1 MKETGLQHDHVMDF
15 ICRRKDGLGYR
26 EVKNIL
32 VNDDLFIKSD
42 LQEFIEDNSPKAWNN
57 LKRQYQNDT
66 DRIMVDLMTEIK
78 ERIKET
84 TNIAIFFNQ
93 NKTITFKGESIRL
106 FYVSNTE
113 LTSNEDF
120 HKNIF
125 SAAEEVSFTYSHNGK
140 KCFTVRPDVSF
151 FVNGI
156 YLCYMELKS
165 NYNNQTAKDHGR
177 GKVVTDYLE
186 AVQEYAKLANG
197 NDVKQSLRREM
208 LRIFE
213 RSIHLTASDIN
224 ETYVLRNVAQFF
236 DELKKGFTD
245 HTITVSDFK
254 PEVLKVF
261 KENPLSDKEMDATHR
276 FEEVMRNLY
285 AKEMIEKEILYYNFM
300 QYDYEETEDK
310 NGNKGK
316 KERKSNR
323 GRLISPRPKQKFGCD
338 KILRKVQEFLEH
350 EQEPDFYINK
360 LRQELTDMNATQA
373 TIDKV
378 VGERESFCNNKY
390 VNSLLLQYAAGFGKS
405 NIIGWTALQLKDLR
419 YNGAWAYDKILLVV
433 DRLQLRDQLDTMMMN
448 MNIDKSMFIEAS
460 DQKTFIK
467 ALTDKRRII
476 VVNIQ
481 KFLDVQDALTKAKKE
496 LKPMRVAFLI
506 DEIHR
511 SNSGESHE
519 QMVSLFDIL
528 QDSLDANAQDM
539 QGRKNLVIGFT
550 ATPSDKVLARFG
562 EFYRG
567 ENNTPLWVPFDAYT
581 MKEAIADGYI
591 LDPTKHIIPITIKM
605 KYELPEN
612 EDYIPSIFEDKDG
625 IEDKYS
631 MGKSLIY
638 GNEERMHFVANTV
651 VDRLL
656 TVTYTKIHGT
666 GKGMLAMSSIPL
678 AIKILGFIRE
688 RMAERCQLPR
698 FKRFA
703 DAPICIVYSDSQKYE
718 SCSSLNDNV
727 PEEKVIANF
736 KSAKNG
742 LIIVVDK
749 LQTGFDEPKLH
760 TLFLDKEISDI
771 NAIQTISRVDRSC
784 KGKANC
790 HIIDF
795 SINNVN
801 IPNINAAMKKFEGLT
816 CSQFN
821 PIEGLGLLDKEYVA
835 ILEHPL
841 VRQWLKQFK
850 EAKKKNGQANTVF
863 CLELENA
870 FRQWIRDAKAS
881 FEADRLRCSLN
892 PENVPTMT
900 EDPAKIFRKLLGE
913 YYGLIELL
921 NGVVDFDEKYQ
932 DDDLRDFCQ
941 RYYAIYRSEYP
952 RGEKGTDIDV
962 DFDEG
967 EFTSRLGM
975 AADDSED
982 NNNNAQ
988 PEQTEQEEGETQN
1001 PTDDDDVK
1009 KKKRK
1014 PQQKGEIDW
1023 EQVIETMNQ
1032 AESEKDEELEF
1043 WKDVTGRFFYMLKC
1057 DEDFMAMIRDS
1068 KFDRTEIDT
1077 AYNKRVNTFARR
1089 QKSDLVTKFM
1099 NEFKDHLFEKF
1110 VEQEFEED

>member
-1 MKETGLQHDHVMDF
+1 MNEKGLQKDIVMDY

-26 EVKNIL
+26 EVKNTS
-32 VNDDLFIKSD
+32 VNDDLFIPSD
-42 LQEFIEDNSPKAWNN
+42 LREFIEDNSPKAWNN
-57 LKRQYQNDT
+57 LKRLYQNDT
-66 DRIMVDLMTEIK
+66 DLLLKEIMEEIK
-78 ERIKET
+78 ERIKEA
-84 TNIAIFFNQ
+84 TNVAIFFNQ
-93 NKTITFKGESIRL
+93 NKSITFKGESIRL

-120 HKNIF
+120 YKNIF
-125 SAAEEVSFTYSHNGK
+125 SAAEEVSFTYCHNGK

-156 YLCYMELKS
+156 FLGYMELKS
-165 NYNNQTAKDHGR
+165 NYNGQTAKDHGR

-245 HTITVSDFK
+245 HTITISDFK

-261 KENPLSDKEMDATHR
+261 KENPLSDYEMDEKHR
-276 FEEVMRNLY
+276 FEEVMYNLY
-285 AKEMIEKEILYYNFM
+285 SKEMIEKEILYYNFM
-300 QYDYEETEDK
+300 QYEYEEVEEK
-310 NGNKGK
+310 NGKKGK

-338 KILRKVQEFLEH
+338 KILRKVQEFLDH
-350 EQEPDFYINK
+350 EQDPDFYLRK
-360 LRQELTDMNATQA
+360 LRQDLIDMNATPAVIEQ
-373 TIDKV
+373 V
-378 VGERESFCNNKY
+378 VAQRDAYCNNKY
-390 VNSLLLQYAAGFGKS
+390 VYSLLLQYAAGFGKS

-448 MNIDKSMFIEAS
+448 MNIDKSMFVEAS
-460 DQKTFIK
+460 DQKTFVK

-496 LKPMRVAFLI
+496 LKPMRVSFLI
-506 DEIHR
+506 DEVHR

-519 QMVSLFDIL
+519 QMVSLFDVL
-528 QDSLDANAQDM
+528 QDSLDANAKGM

-567 ENNTPLWVPFDAYT
+567 ENYTPLWVPFDAYT
-581 MKEAIADGYI
+581 MQEAIDDGYI
-591 LDPTKHIIPITIKM
+591 LDPTKHIIPIPIKM
-605 KYELPEN
+605 KFDLPES
-612 EDYIPSIFEDKDG
+612 EDYVPSILGDNEG
-625 IEDKYS
+625 VEDKYS
-631 MGKSLIY
+631 IGKSLIY
-638 GNEERMHFVANTV
+638 QNEDRMRFVANTV

-678 AIKILGFIRE
+678 AIKILGYIRE
-688 RMAERCQLPR
+688 RMKERCELPR

-703 DAPICIVYSDSQKYE
+703 EAPVCIVYSDSQKYE
-718 SCSSLNDNV
+718 SSASLNYNV

-736 KSAKNG
+736 KAAKNG

-760 TLFLDKEISDI
+760 TLFLDKEITGI

-784 KGKANC
+784 KGKTDC

-795 SINNVN
+795 SVD
-801 IPNINAAMKKFEGLT
+801 NINVDNIKEAMKVFCGLT
-816 CSQFN
+816 CSGLN
-821 PIEGLGLLDKEYVA
+821 PMQALEKLKDDYT
-835 ILEHPL
+835 ILSEHPL
-841 VRQWLKQFK
+841 VRQWLKPFV
-850 EAKKKNGQANTVF
+850 ESKKKSGQENSVF
-863 CLELENA
+863 CLEMESA
-870 FRQWIRDAKAS
+870 FRQWIRDAKES
-881 FEADRLRCSLN
+881 FEADQLRCRLN
-892 PENVPTMT
+892 PESIPTLT
-900 EDPAKIFRKLLGE
+900 TDPAKAFRKLLGE
-913 YYGLIELL
+913 YYGILELL
-921 NGVVDFDEKYQ
+921 SGVLDIEEKYQ
-932 DDDLRDFCQ
+932 DEDLEEFCQ
-941 RYYAIYRSEYP
+941 RFYAIYRLEYP
-952 RGEKGTDIDV
+952 RGEQGKDIDV

-967 EFTSRLGM
+967 NFISRLVK
-975 AADDSED
+975 DES
-982 NNNNAQ
+982 N
-988 PEQTEQEEGETQN
+988 PE
-1001 PTDDDDVK
+1001 TDDAENQGNGNAEEESSNQPDDNGDQP

-1014 PQQKGEIDW
+1014 PQKKGEIDW
-1023 EQVIETMNQ
+1023 EHVIEAMNE
-1032 AESEKDEELEF
+1032 AEDMKNEEIDF
-1043 WKDVTGRFFYMLKC
+1043 WKDVTNRFFYMLRC

-1068 KFDRTEIDT
+1068 KFDRSEIES
-1077 AYNKRVNTFARR
+1077 AYRKRVNTFARR
-1089 QKSDLVTKFM
+1089 QRSPLVDKFM
-1099 NEFKDHLFEKF
+1099 KEFADHLFEKF
-1110 VEQEFEED
+1110 VEQEFEE

>member
-1 MKETGLQHDHVMDF
+1 MKETGLQHDIVMDF

-26 EVKNIL
+26 EVKNTS
-32 VNDDLFIKSD
+32 VNNDLFIPSD

-66 DRIMVDLMTEIK
+66 DKLLSEIMEEIK
-78 ERIKET
+78 SRIKET

-125 SAAEEVSFTYSHNGK
+125 SAAEEVSFTYNHNGK

-156 YLCYMELKS
+156 FLCYMELKS

-177 GKVVTDYLE
+177 GKVATDYLE
-186 AVQEYAKLANG
+186 AVKEYAKLADG
-197 NDVKQSLRREM
+197 NDVKQTLRREM

-236 DELKKGFTD
+236 DELKKGFTEN
-245 HTITVSDFK
+245 TITVADYK
-254 PEVLKVF
+254 PEILKVF
-261 KENPLSDKEMDATHR
+261 KENPLSNKEMDETHR

-285 AKEMIEKEILYYNFM
+285 SKEMIEKEILYYNFM
-300 QYDYEETEDK
+300 QYEYEEVEEK
-310 NGNKGK
+310 NGKRRK

-338 KILRKVQEFLEH
+338 KIMRRVQEFLEH
-350 EQEPDFYINK
+350 ENEQDYYLNK
-360 LRQELTDMNATQA
+360 LRQELTDMNATPAMIEQ
-373 TIDKV
+373 V
-378 VGERESFCNNKY
+378 VAQRAAYCNNKY
-390 VNSLLLQYAAGFGKS
+390 VYSLLLQYAAGFGKS

-419 YNGAWAYDKILLVV
+419 YDGAWAYDKILLVV

-448 MNIDKSMFIEAS
+448 MNIDKSMFVEAS

-519 QMVSLFDIL
+519 QMVSLFDVL
-528 QDSLDANAQDM
+528 QDSLDANAKEN
-539 QGRKNLVIGFT
+539 QGKKNLVIGFT

-562 EFYRG
+562 EFHRG
-567 ENNTPLWVPFDAYT
+567 ENYNPLWLPFDAYT
-581 MKEAIADGYI
+581 MKEAIDDGYI
-591 LDPTKHIIPITIKM
+591 LDPTKHIIPISIKM
-605 KYELPEN
+605 KYDLPES
-612 EDYIPSIFEDKDG
+612 EDYVPSILGDNDG
-625 IEDKYS
+625 VEDKYS
-631 MGKSLIY
+631 IRKELIY
-638 GNEERMHFVANTV
+638 QNEDRMHYIANMV

-688 RMAERCQLPR
+688 RMKERCELPR

-703 DAPICIVYSDSQKYE
+703 DAPVCIVYSDSQKYE
-718 SCSSLNDNV
+718 SSASLNNNV

-760 TLFLDKEISDI
+760 TLFLDKEIRDI

-784 KGKANC
+784 KGKTDC

-795 SINNVN
+795 SVDNVN
-801 IPNINAAMKKFEGLT
+801 LKNIKDAMKKYCGLT
-816 CSQFN
+816 VSDFD
-821 PIEGLGLLDKEYVA
+821 PKEEGAALSKLYVTMMD
-835 ILEHPL
+835 HPL
-841 VRQWLKQFK
+841 TRQWLKPFVDS
-850 EAKKKNGQANTVF
+850 KKKSQAEQNTF
-863 CLELENA
+863 CLEMESA
-870 FRQWIRDAKAS
+870 FRQWIKDAMET
-881 FEADRLRCSLN
+881 FEAEKLRVWSN
-892 PENVPTMT
+892 PGAIPTMT
-900 EDPAKIFRKLLGE
+900 KDPSKSLRDLLGE
-913 YYGLIELL
+913 FYGIIELL
-921 NGVVDFDEKYQ
+921 DGVMDIEEKYK
-932 DDDLRDFCQ
+932 DKDLYDFCY
-941 RYYAIYRSEYP
+941 RYYAIYRAEHP
-952 RGEKGTDIDV
+952 REPQGTDIDV
-962 DFDEG
+962 EFDEG
-967 EFTSRLGM
+967 EFTSRLVK
-975 AADDSED
+975 DESDRVVYVD
-982 NNNNAQ
+982 PVD
-988 PEQTEQEEGETQN
+988 PESGEEGQDS
-1001 PTDDDDVK
+1001 TDNGKDKRERK
-1009 KKKRK
+1009 KSIPK
-1014 PQQKGEIDW
+1014 KGEIDW
-1023 EQVIETMNQ
+1023 VKVIETMN
-1032 AESEKDEELEF
+1032 EVEDMKDEELDF
-1043 WKDVTGRFFYMLKC
+1043 WKDVTSRFFYMMKG
-1057 DEDFMAMIRDS
+1057 DEDFMAMIQDS
-1068 KFDRTEIDT
+1068 KFERTEIDT
-1077 AYNKRVNTFARR
+1077 AYRKQVNTFVRR
-1089 QKSDLVTKFM
+1089 NKSELVSKYM
-1099 NEFKDHLFEKF
+1099 KEFAEHLFEKF
-1110 VEQEFEED
+1110 IEQVFEEE